1 MRPVRVVIYEIYGL
15 LTTKVDI
22 PSRAFR
28 MRSSKRSV
36 RWSEGM
42 SLCAR
47 GGAGTRQTMRAFAG
61 LVSVEEFK
69 RRVNAVGSTDRLRH
83 DREFNWSTNRLD
95 TSYPSCHGS

>member
-36 RWSEGM
+36 RWSEGL

-47 GGAGTRQTMRAFAG
+47 GGAGTRRTMSLCRARVCRGVQEA
-61 LVSVEEFK
+61 SQR
-69 RRVNAVGSTDRLRH
+69 RRVN
-83 DREFNWSTNRLD
+83 
-95 TSYPSCHGS
+95 